1 MPNSSPGNFFSPIFV
16 AFLEYLNFK
25 SQQSCQILPR
35 GIFFPKFLW
44 PSRNISTL
52 NRNKFLRGIFF
63 FFPQIVLAFSEYLN
77 FKSKIQQTVSISVH
91 PREVAQKSLQSAAVC
106 QLIKSKQSVCLIF
119 EWKIKSLTLF
129 YSLTA
134 NQCQFV
140 LKRTLWNSVH
150 KVMWQLWTVLVQI

>member
-1 MPNSSPGNFFSPIFV
+1 MPNSSPGNFFSQIFV
-16 AFLEYLNFK
+16 AFSEYLNFK
-25 SQQSCQILPR
+25 SKQILA
-35 GIFFPKFLW
+35 GD
-44 PSRNISTL
+44 
-52 NRNKFLRGIFF
+52 FF
-63 FFPQIVLAFSEYLN
+63 FFSQIFLAFSEYLN

-91 PREVAQKSLQSAAVC
+91 PREVAQKFLQSAAVC

-129 YSLTA
+129 YFLTA